1 MPKTNARKNTRN
13 RSHAAKRVRTR
24 ELRASLQTPAKAAA
38 KPAAKPRPSPLQPR
52 KNNRAQAFARNRRVD
67 VHSPGPPDASLI
79 GNAKGQECVQAFRIG
94 NEHRC

>member
-38 KPAAKPRPSPLQPR
+38 KPAAK
-52 KNNRAQAFARNRRVD
+52 
-67 VHSPGPPDASLI
+67 
-79 GNAKGQECVQAFRIG
+79 AKAKPAPAAEK
-94 NEHRC
+94 